1 MKIKMLIYPE
11 EVSFTC
17 ELMWPDMEALYNL
30 NHSSTQSE
38 HTNDTGVICI
48 LSLEFVLSK
57 FHLSTEL
64 CPQVLVSESDA
75 SIMYLEG
82 FSLLTLEFVS
92 QNLFRS
98 VAMSSASTCS

>member
-1 MKIKMLIYPE
+1 MKIKMLIYLE

-38 HTNDTGVICI
+38 HTNGVICI

-57 FHLSTEL
+57 FQLSTEL

-98 VAMSSASTCS
+98 AAMSSASTCS